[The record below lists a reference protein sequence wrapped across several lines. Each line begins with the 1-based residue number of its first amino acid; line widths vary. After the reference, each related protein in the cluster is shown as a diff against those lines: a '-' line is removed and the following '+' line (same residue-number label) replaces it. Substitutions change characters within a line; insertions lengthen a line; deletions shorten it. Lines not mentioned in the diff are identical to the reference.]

1 MNKINNKI
9 NNKLQKTPRSTLL
22 TGFLNN
28 KQNLNHS
35 GMKKLKKP
43 RMRGNLK
50 SALLLHKF
58 AKISQLGI
66 RTLLMH

>member
-9 NNKLQKTPRSTLL
+9 NNKQQKTPRSTLL

-28 KQNLNHS
+28 KQNHNHN
-35 GMKKLKKP
+35 GMKKLKKL

-58 AKISQLGI
+58 AKISQLEI